1 MNILVG
7 YATEHGSTHTIAERI
22 GARIRQFG
30 AKADVRSLNDVGTAD
45 GYDAFVLGSAVHG
58 QAWLPSAAFFVDTH
72 RKALA
77 ESPLWLFSVGMPAA
91 LRGPWKGLA
100 DKEKPRILADLGQ
113 NLYPREHYLFSGVI
127 ARDHLPFTGRTMF
140 RAMGCRYGDFRD
152 WTAIEAWADH
162 IAGQLPAL
170 AVRS

>member
-22 GARIRQFG
+22 GARIRRPG
-30 AKADVRSLNDVGTAD
+30 VKADVRSLDVVGTAD

-58 QAWLPSAAFFVDTH
+58 QAWLPAAAFFVDTNH
-72 RKALA
+72 KTLA
-77 ESPLWLFSVGMPAA
+77 DSPLWLFSVGMPAA
-91 LRGPWKGLA
+91 LRGPWKALA
-100 DKEKPRILADLGQ
+100 DKEKPMILADLGKE
-113 NLYPREHYLFSGVI
+113 LYPREHYLFSGVI
-127 ARDHLPFTGRTMF
+127 APDHLPLTGRIMF
-140 RAMGCRYGDFRD
+140 RAVGCHYGDFRD
-152 WTAIEAWADH
+152 WAAIDAWADD